1 MNTSSTPLT
10 WLTLALKDWQR
21 RPLRTSVT
29 AAGVAIAIAALWSLL
44 SFQQG
49 YSDGMRGELDR
60 LGAHILVVPKG
71 CPYDAASIAL
81 HGASWPCYLKE
92 DYLQQVR
99 AARGVGTA
107 APVFMNAIYGQ
118 AGQQNIYVG
127 VDNNIL
133 ALKRGW
139 AMRGNFPVHDH
150 DLLIGAAVADRLHW
164 HLGQQVSLPGVTG
177 QQGTVAGVLNTAQ
190 GADDTFI
197 YMRLAE
203 AQRIFHH
210 EHELTHVLVRLNDP
224 NDLDE
229 TVNQLRGCGAG
240 LSMNVVPLAHLFQT
254 IQGLVNATRLLLGC
268 IALIALLVA
277 GAGVSN
283 AILMTVVERT
293 REIGIMRALGAS
305 RGDIFRLF
313 WLQTLQVCL
322 VGGGAGI
329 ALAFLGARVEEA
341 WLRARLPFAPT
352 DTLIHWHWPI
362 AAGCL
367 ACALL
372 LGSAAG
378 LLPAWRAAGLSPA
391 MAMRSRGGGV

>member
-1 MNTSSTPLT
+1 MNSTPLT
-10 WLTLALKDWQR
+10 WPALACKDWQR
-21 RPLRTSVT
+21 RPLRTSIT

-81 HGASWPCYLKE
+81 HGASWPCYLKQE
-92 DYLQQVR
+92 YLQQVR
-99 AARGVGTA
+99 ATPGVGTA

-139 AMRGNFPVHDH
+139 VMQGHFPVHNN
-150 DLLIGAAVADRLHW
+150 DLLIGGAVADRLKW
-164 HLGQQVSLPGVTG
+164 HLGQEVALPGVAG
-177 QQGTVAGVLNTAQ
+177 QHGTVAGILNTAQ

-197 YMRLAE
+197 YMPLAD

-210 EHELTHVLVRLNDP
+210 PHELTHVLVRLKDP

-254 IQGLVNATRLLLGC
+254 IQGLVNSTRLLLGC

-293 REIGIMRALGAS
+293 REIGIMRAVGAS
-305 RGDIFRLF
+305 RGDIFRIF

-322 VGGGAGI
+322 VGGTCGI
-329 ALAFLGARVEEA
+329 AFAFLAARVEES

-352 DTLIHWHWPI
+352 DTLIHWQWPI
-362 AAGCL
+362 AALCL
-367 ACALL
+367 GCALL
-372 LGSAAG
+372 LGSMAG
-378 LLPAWRAAGLSPA
+378 LLPAWRAASLSPA
-391 MAMRSRGGGV
+391 TAMRTRGGGV